1 MALRFSSIVVKRIA
15 ALSKDQLSDD
25 PEGSAEG
32 VCAQRQS
39 PEIMYERA
47 AHESVRERPY
57 AEREQ
62 RAKD

>member
-1 MALRFSSIVVKRIA
+1 MKQIA

-25 PEGSAEG
+25 PQGSAEG
-32 VCAQRQS
+32 VGTQRQS

-47 AHESVRERPY
+47 AHESGRERPY
-57 AEREQ
+57 AEGEQ